1 MTRKISNGAA
11 RIKLGLQKELRL
23 GNLDSLRDWGF
34 AGDYVRAMWMMLN
47 HDSPDDYVVATGDKH
62 SVRDFARVAFER
74 VGLNWEDHV
83 VVDPKFLRPA
93 EVNTL
98 CGDASKIRKT
108 LGWKPEVSFEQLV
121 QRMVDADLNRAK
133 REIE

>member
-1 MTRKISNGAA
+1 M
-11 RIKLGLQKELRL
+11 RL
-23 GNLDSLRDWGF
+23 GNLDALRDWGF

-47 HDSPDDYVVATGDKH
+47 HDAPDDYVVATGEKH
-62 SVRDFARVAFER
+62 SVKDFARTAFEY

-98 CGDASKIRKT
+98 CGDASKIRET
-108 LGWKPEVSFEQLV
+108 LGWKPEVSFQQLV
-121 QRMVDADLNRAK
+121 QRMVDTDLKRAE